1 MKPLNLATPVSGKD
15 YTGHKKYIYKIY
27 NIKNLN
33 ATKNLFTFITS
44 FVLLQS
50 KKWAAFFERKQGRK
64 KMKKEIKIKM
74 SLIVTTRACQE
85 TT

>member
-1 MKPLNLATPVSGKD
+1 MKPSDLATLVSGKD

-44 FVLLQS
+44 FFLLQS
-50 KKWAAFFERKQGRK
+50 KKWVVFFERKK
-64 KMKKEIKIKM
+64 KKKE
-74 SLIVTTRACQE
+74 R
-85 TT
+85 